1 MARQAPASR
10 RVAVGRGL
18 RRQCPRCGASAFEA
32 YFRMREHC
40 AQCGLK
46 FEREPGY
53 WVGAVIINTA
63 VIFGTFILVFGGLV
77 LATWPE
83 VPWGLVLVVTLA
95 ANALIPILFY
105 PVSKTLWLAL
115 ELSWHPLEREEI
127 EAAATRAVSPPHR
140 A

>member
-1 MARQAPASR
+1 
-10 RVAVGRGL
+10 
-18 RRQCPRCGASAFEA
+18 
-32 YFRMREHC
+32 MREHC